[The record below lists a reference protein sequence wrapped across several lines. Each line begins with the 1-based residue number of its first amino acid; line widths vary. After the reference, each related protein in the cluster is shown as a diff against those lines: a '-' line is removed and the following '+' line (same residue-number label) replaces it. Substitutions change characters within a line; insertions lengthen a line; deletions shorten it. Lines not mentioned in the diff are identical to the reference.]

1 MSVFDIRTLED
12 QVSESLAPVR
22 TNVIMLSAFG
32 LLALLLASIG
42 LYGVASYSVAQR
54 TREIGVRMAL
64 GAQSGSVL
72 RLVLLHG
79 LLLVAVGLVLGVLA
93 ALALTSAIPP
103 DLLPRVSVRDPLT
116 FAATPALLAAVAL
129 VASSI
134 PAWRATRIDP
144 LIALRTE

>member
-1 MSVFDIRTLED
+1 
-12 QVSESLAPVR
+12 
-22 TNVIMLSAFG
+22 
-32 LLALLLASIG
+32 
-42 LYGVASYSVAQR
+42 
-54 TREIGVRMAL
+54 MAL

-79 LLLVAVGLVLGVLA
+79 LLLVAVGLVLGVVA
-93 ALALTSAIPP
+93 ALALTSVIPP

-129 VASSI
+129 VASYI

-144 LIALRTE
+144 LVALRTE